1 MKRKVRLRLLEDAYI
16 EPTAK
21 AGDIVEA
28 SIEDEEAQRLLDRK
42 IAEPVSEG
50 ERRLLSF
57 CGVVELGAVPCKVTM
72 GHQSHDEMPSGP
84 IQ

>member
-1 MKRKVRLRLLEDAYI
+1 MAVVDSILMKRKVRLRLLEDAYI

-50 ERRLLSF
+50 ERRLLAF
-57 CGVVELGAVPCKVTM
+57 VESL
-72 GHQSHDEMPSGP
+72 S
-84 IQ
+84 